1 MYMYIY
7 LRTIWLRLQCVLYC
21 IYTCMCV
28 CCNNSVRCLLFSLSL
43 LLPSPLHPSLFHRS
57 TDQLMLTKVFT
68 THPRNAMPQCCLT
81 VDCNSDS
88 CPLNE
93 PSGSSAGSF
102 ASSAEKSSSVRTG
115 PSPSTKSLQQ
125 VRSIS
130 PGGLA
135 TCIHTLHM
143 YCAYG
148 GTSLVCTVVCGI
160 IIIIIYIPCTYVS
173 IMLEE
178 VIMHNKVICVC

>member
-7 LRTIWLRLQCVLYC
+7 MRTILLRLQCVLYC
-21 IYTCMCV
+21 IYTCVCV
-28 CCNNSVRCLLFSLSL
+28 YCTLPSLLSL
-43 LLPSPLHPSLFHRS
+43 PSPPSPLHPSLFHRS

-81 VDCNSDS
+81 VDYNSDS

-135 TCIHTLHM
+135 TCIHTLHL

-160 IIIIIYIPCTYVS
+160 IIIIYIYIYPVHMYPSC
-173 IMLEE
+173 
-178 VIMHNKVICVC
+178 